1 MLFLLVKLKD
11 YKNSFK
17 LIAFTNNMFVI
28 GVKKLIKT
36 FLIKFCC
43 PK

>member
-28 GVKKLIKT
+28 GVKKINKNILNKI
-36 FLIKFCC
+36 LLS
-43 PK
+43 